1 MGSKGGR
8 LCADTWP
15 APPRERLSTRLSDL
29 AESVAERQGR
39 CSLEALDESSKP
51 NTRVSS
57 RRESGAESDSSA
69 CAVSVSSTRVT
80 RSTFKRP
87 RVEEGQGQS
96 SSSNVL
102 EAPAPPKI
110 ATAARGRGKRSKRSA
125 ATARC
130 EPTELVAA
138 ESGALRSAALSDS
151 SVMEVSDGEALK
163 SVRGS
168 ETLRQVVREGLRQ
181 VAGKKSQAAG
191 AAQLKSV
198 ETEIMAAVFNVCRV
212 PSAGKVHQGLAEM
225 RRELARLSASN
236 AALEAELRLT
246 KG

>member
-1 MGSKGGR
+1 MESNTKTKKPEEESAGELGS
-8 LCADTWP
+8 P
-15 APPRERLSTRLSDL
+15 AVVV
-29 AESVAERQGR
+29 AESPRGSGARG
-39 CSLEALDESSKP
+39 EALDESSKP

-163 SVRGS
+163 SERGS

-181 VAGKKSQAAG
+181 VAGKKSR
-191 AAQLKSV
+191 L
-198 ETEIMAAVFNVCRV
+198 
-212 PSAGKVHQGLAEM
+212 L
-225 RRELARLSASN
+225 ELHS
-236 AALEAELRLT
+236 
-246 KG
+246 